1 MVIDRPDQECV
12 GTRADWA
19 YNLMIMTLIHE
30 QPELDD
36 RVRQLLASH
45 GVTVTTQRVKIGHIL
60 FARPRHLSAE
70 QILEELTV
78 ETARVSK
85 ATVYNTLNLFVE
97 KGLVRP
103 VHIDGSRI
111 LYDSTTKPHHHILN
125 VDTGELT
132 DVSAEDLAVQNLP
145 ALPEGTVAD
154 GVEVLIRVRNEPQ
167 V

>member
-1 MVIDRPDQECV
+1 
-12 GTRADWA
+12 
-19 YNLMIMTLIHE
+19 MIMTLNKA
-30 QPELDD
+30 QPELDAH
-36 RVRQLLASH
+36 VRHMLDSH
-45 GVTVTTQRVKIGHIL
+45 GVTVTSQRVKIGQIL

-70 QILEELTV
+70 QILEELAG

-111 LYDSTTKPHHHILN
+111 LYDSTTTPHHHILN

-132 DVSAEDLAVQNLP
+132 DVSAEDVRVHNLP
-145 ALPEGTVAD
+145 ALPDGTVAD
-154 GVEVLIRVRNEPQ
+154 GVEVLIRVRNQPQ
-167 V
+167 A